1 MLKMSVIQPET
12 ICVNEYG
19 RRIDDSHPRTKVPRR
34 EVERMRDLHEK
45 GASTAELA
53 AMFHI
58 SEQQVRNICAHR
70 SRNQIMVTE
79 RKAVTHKG
87 PK

>member
-1 MLKMSVIQPET
+1 MLKMSVIQPAT
-12 ICVNEYG
+12 IRVNEYG
-19 RRIDDSHPRTKVPRR
+19 RRIDDSHPRTKVSG
-34 EVERMRDLHEK
+34 EDVERMRELREK

-70 SRNQIMVTE
+70 SRNQIMVSIK
-79 RKAVTHKG
+79 RK
-87 PK
+87 